1 MLRFLDPRSDFRVLQ
16 HHFDTM
22 LGPPKNEKSLKIKF
36 CLKNVSYWLLS
47 TKIGGVNSIHFFDLT
62 LSFWCRAKKCFRS
75 LFFIWLNSAISQNV
89 KHIFE
94 KKNSMWYFRQILTYC
109 QWKTLKIAILKN
121 LIFSTSRLTVRW
133 CGSNHSCSAVLTHK
147 LGDHLWPKL
156 PDANF

>member
-16 HHFDTM
+16 HLFDTM

-36 CLKNVSYWLLS
+36 CLKNVSYWLLG

-94 KKNSMWYFRQILTYC
+94 KKKFYVILQTNFDILSM
-109 QWKTLKIAILKN
+109 KN
-121 LIFSTSRLTVRW
+121 FENCHFEKLDFFHLPAHCAMVMLLINL
-133 CGSNHSCSAVLTHK
+133 
-147 LGDHLWPKL
+147 
-156 PDANF
+156 